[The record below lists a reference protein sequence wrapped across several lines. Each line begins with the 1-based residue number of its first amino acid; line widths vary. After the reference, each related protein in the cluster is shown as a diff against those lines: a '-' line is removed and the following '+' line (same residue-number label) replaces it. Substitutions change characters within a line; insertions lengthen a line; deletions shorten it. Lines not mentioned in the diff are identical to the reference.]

1 MAKETEMD
9 RSSVIRWLS
18 LALVASLLTACGE
31 DSDGEGATRPES
43 TSTGLATTVPVP
55 GGTDAG
61 GGTVAGACDLT
72 EPEVVAS
79 VFGGTA
85 SEEPGIAQNCS
96 YALQGGTVDQVEV
109 YYYGTGPAWDG
120 VRQGYADNRGPL
132 TDIAGVGSE
141 AFHPG
146 DVGELELVVLAGD
159 VVFAVGLGIGLAA
172 PNDVGDRVQE
182 LAQLIAAD
190 LA

>member
-1 MAKETEMD
+1 MD

-18 LALVASLLTACGE
+18 LALMASLLTACGE
-31 DSDGEGATRPES
+31 DSDGDGAARPES
-43 TSTGLATTVPVP
+43 TSTATGVATTEPVP

-61 GGTVAGACDLT
+61 AGTVAGACDLT

-79 VFGGTA
+79 VFGGTGG
-85 SEEPGIAQNCS
+85 EEPGIARNCS

-109 YYYGTGPAWDG
+109 YYFGTGPDWDG
-120 VRQGYADNRGPL
+120 VRESYADNRGPL
-132 TDIAGVGSE
+132 TDVAGVGSE

-172 PNDVGDRVQE
+172 PDDVGDRVQE
-182 LAQLIAAD
+182 LARRIATD
-190 LA
+190 LG

>member
-1 MAKETEMD
+1 MAKETRMD
-9 RSSVIRWLS
+9 RSSLIRWLS
-18 LALVASLLTACGE
+18 LVLMASLLTACGE
-31 DSDGEGATRPES
+31 DSGDEGATRPES
-43 TSTGLATTVPVP
+43 TSTGLATTAPAP
-55 GGTDAG
+55 G

-79 VFGGTA
+79 VFGGTGG
-85 SEEPGIAQNCS
+85 EEPGIARNCS

-109 YYYGTGPAWDG
+109 YYFGTGSDWDG
-120 VRQGYADNRGPL
+120 IRQGYADNRGPL
-132 TDIAGVGSE
+132 TDVAGVGSE

-159 VVFAVGLGIGLAA
+159 AVFAVGLGIGLAA
-172 PNDVGDRVQE
+172 PDDAGDRVQE